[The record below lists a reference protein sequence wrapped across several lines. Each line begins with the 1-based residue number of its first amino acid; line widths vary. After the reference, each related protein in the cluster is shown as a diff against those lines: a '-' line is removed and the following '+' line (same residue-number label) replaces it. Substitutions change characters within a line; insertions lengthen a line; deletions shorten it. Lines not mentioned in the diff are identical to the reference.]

1 MIVHYLI
8 DSNILIYACSD
19 EYIFV
24 SEFIYENLPLISI
37 ISKIEVLGYHKLKE
51 RDKIILSNIID
62 ILQIEKLSEE
72 IVDKAIELRQ
82 KHRLKLGDAIIA
94 ATALVNND
102 VLVTRNIRDFRKIQ
116 DLKIL
121 DLFTDRKD

>member
-1 MIVHYLI
+1 MHYLI
-8 DSNILIYACSD
+8 DSNILIYACSA

-24 SEFIYENLPLISI
+24 SEFIYENLPLISV
-37 ISKIEVLGYHKLKE
+37 ISKIEVLGYHKLKQ

-62 ILQIEKLSEE
+62 ILQIEKLSED
-72 IVDKAIELRQ
+72 IVEKAIELRQ

-94 ATALVNND
+94 ATALVNDD

-121 DLFTDRKD
+121 DLFTDRKE

>member
-1 MIVHYLI
+1 MHYLI

-37 ISKIEVLGYHKLKE
+37 ISKIEVLGYHNLKQ

-62 ILQIEKLSEE
+62 ILQIEKLSED

>member
-1 MIVHYLI
+1 VHYLI
-8 DSNILIYACSD
+8 DSNILIYACSA

-24 SEFIYENLPLISI
+24 SEFIYENLPLISV
-37 ISKIEVLGYHKLKE
+37 ISKIEVLGYHKLKQ

-62 ILQIEKLSEE
+62 ILQIEKLSED
-72 IVDKAIELRQ
+72 IVEKAIELRQ

-94 ATALVNND
+94 ATALVNDD

-121 DLFTDRKD
+121 DLFTDRKE